1 MSEPVIQSIPLS
13 QLELSPANVRKTS
26 AGKTAFA
33 ELKASIAAHGLL
45 ENLVARAI
53 EPGPGGDVRYAVIAG
68 GRRLTALIDLAREG
82 MLSTDYPVP
91 CRLVDDSAPESELS
105 LTENVVR
112 AAMHPAD
119 QVEAFA
125 GLAGGGATVADIAVR
140 FGVTERLVEQ
150 RLRLGNAAPVL
161 LDAYREGGID
171 LEVLTAFAVTADRD
185 RQTAVWEQVKEQGYR
200 PGAWQIKRMLTEDR
214 VAARTAIARFV
225 GIEPY
230 EAAGGAVTRDLFAD
244 DDDNGVWIDDPA
256 LLDKLA
262 TAKLEA
268 AANDLRPEWKWA
280 EARLDMDW
288 NAIARFGRIVSTPAT
303 PTEEERAELER
314 LEVREDELTNLDD
327 EEWTEALVEE
337 ADAIETRND
346 ELKASLE
353 ARAEFLDADR
363 AISGCIATIRE
374 DGELRLIKGLVRPED
389 MPQRNAGDA
398 NGAEADDGEAEYG
411 TLEAPGISGPA
422 ASPVDPRAE
431 ARKEAGVGIGLA
443 DDLRA
448 IRTTLVKAH
457 LVQDFEA
464 AFDLLLFQ
472 MGRAVFS
479 GGYQADALDI
489 ATRETPDRPPLRMND
504 DTFAQLSPGESLLA
518 DRSGLAFDWLESGD
532 DEDAFTAVRA
542 LPEAD
547 KQALFAACVARTL
560 KGQLAFEHGA
570 RPEFEATVA
579 RLGIVFA
586 VKVRPTAELFWSR
599 ITKGRMLGV
608 ARATLGEAWAQA
620 RAKLKK
626 TELATVM
633 EEAFAGG
640 DAAAAGVPAE
650 AREPARFW
658 VMPGFQAYDNRGLDY
673 GDNDGDK
680 ESGVAS
686 DGGPDGDTEDAAP
699 AAEAAPDGGIDED
712 DDNRVDVQPGTGDA
726 NLPTDVADGAGTA
739 GAVPDTG
746 DDTDP
751 QTPPVSVVESIDSP
765 AVAERLA
772 ASRADALDA
781 LNAVPTAD
789 GGPRVIVNTSGF
801 GDDASVDDGSGDAT
815 PSAGTAS
822 GEPAG
827 GNGHDSGDASAGLLE
842 IPAFLRRS

>member
-1 MSEPVIQSIPLS
+1 MTEPVIQTIPLS

-45 ENLVARAI
+45 ENLIVRAI
-53 EPGPGGDVRYAVIAG
+53 DCSDRYAVIAG

-91 CRLVDDSAPESELS
+91 CRLVDDTAPESELS
-105 LTENVVR
+105 LAENVVR

-125 GLAGGGATVADIAVR
+125 GLADGGATVADIAAR
-140 FGVTERLVEQ
+140 FGVAERLVEQ

-161 LDAYREGGID
+161 LEAYREGDID
-171 LEVLTAFAVTADRD
+171 LEVLTAFAVTADRM
-185 RQTAVWEQVKEQGYR
+185 RQIAVWEQVKEQGYR

-225 GIEPY
+225 GVEAY
-230 EAAGGAVTRDLFAD
+230 EAAGGATTRDLFAD
-244 DDDNGVWIDDPA
+244 EDDNGVWLDDPE
-256 LLDKLA
+256 LLNKLA

-314 LEVREDELTNLDD
+314 LETREDEMTNLDD
-327 EEWTEALVEE
+327 EEWTKALVEE
-337 ADAIETRND
+337 ADAIEARND

-353 ARAEFLDADR
+353 ARTEFLDADR
-363 AISGCIATIRE
+363 AISGCIATIRD

-389 MPQRNAGDA
+389 MPQRK
-398 NGAEADDGEAEYG
+398 GAADGIEADDGEGEYG
-411 TLEAPGISGPA
+411 GLDMPGISGPA
-422 ASPVDPRAE
+422 ASKADPRAE

-457 LVQDFEA
+457 LARDFEA

-472 MGRAVFS
+472 MGRAVFT

-489 ATRETPDRPPLRMND
+489 AIRETPDRPALRMND
-504 DTFAQLSPGESLLA
+504 DSFAQHSPGESLLA
-518 DRSGLAFDWLESGD
+518 DRSGLAFDWMEKQD
-532 DEDAFTAVRA
+532 DEDAFTALRA

-586 VKVRPTAELFWSR
+586 TQVRPTAELFWSR

-626 TELATVM
+626 TELSTVM
-633 EEAFAGG
+633 EEAFAGE

-658 VMPGFQAYDNRGLDY
+658 VMPGFQAYDNRGLDD

-680 ESGVAS
+680 EGGVA
-686 DGGPDGDTEDAAP
+686 GGADEGTAEDVP
-699 AAEAAPDGGIDED
+699 AAETAPDGGIDED
-712 DDNRVDVQPGTGDA
+712 DDSRVDGRPGAGDTI
-726 NLPTDVADGAGTA
+726 LSADTADDAGTA
-739 GAVPDTG
+739 GVVPDTG
-746 DDTDP
+746 GDADP
-751 QTPPVSVVESIDSP
+751 ETPPVSVVESLDSP
-765 AVAERLA
+765 AVAERLD
-772 ASRADALDA
+772 ASRAAALGA
-781 LNAVPTAD
+781 LNAVPTTD
-789 GGPRVIVNTSGF
+789 GGPRVIVNTPGL
-801 GDDASVDDGSGDAT
+801 GGDASVDDGSGDPKPEDA
-815 PSAGTAS
+815 P
-822 GEPAG
+822 PAPPVR
-827 GNGHDSGDASAGLLE
+827 GNGHDSAAANLLE

>member
-53 EPGPGGDVRYAVIAG
+53 EPGPGGNIRYAVIAG

-91 CRLVDDSAPESELS
+91 CRMVDDTAPESELS
-105 LTENVVR
+105 LAENVVR

-125 GLAGGGATVADIAVR
+125 GLADGGATVADIATR
-140 FGVTERLVEQ
+140 FGVAERLVEQ

-171 LEVLTAFAVTADRD
+171 LEVLTAFAVTADRE
-185 RQTAVWEQVKEQGYR
+185 RQIAVWEQVKEQGYR

-225 GIEPY
+225 GIEAY
-230 EAAGGAVTRDLFAD
+230 EAADGAVTRDLFAD
-244 DDDNGVWIDDPA
+244 EDDNGVWLDDPE
-256 LLDKLA
+256 LLNKLA
-262 TAKLEA
+262 TAKLES

-280 EARLDMDW
+280 EARIEMDW
-288 NAIARFGRIVSTPAT
+288 NNIARFGRIVSTPAT
-303 PTEEERAELER
+303 PKEEERAELER
-314 LEVREDELTNLDD
+314 LETREDELTNLDD

-389 MPQRNAGDA
+389 MPQRK
-398 NGAEADDGEAEYG
+398 GAADGTEADDGDDGYG
-411 TLEAPGISGPA
+411 TLAAPGISGPA
-422 ASPVDPRAE
+422 ASPVDSRAE

-457 LVQDFEA
+457 LARDFEA

-472 MGRAVFS
+472 MGRAVFT

-489 ATRETPDRPPLRMND
+489 AIWETPNRPPLRMND
-504 DTFAQLSPGESLLA
+504 DTFAQQSPGESLLA
-518 DRSGLAFDWLESGD
+518 DRSSLPFDWMERQD
-532 DEDAFTAVRA
+532 DEDAFTALRA

-547 KQALFAACVARTL
+547 KRALFAACVARTL

-586 VKVRPTAELFWSR
+586 IKVRPTAELFWSR
-599 ITKGRMLGV
+599 ITKARMLGV

-650 AREPARFW
+650 ARESARFW
-658 VMPGFQAYDNRGLDY
+658 VMPGFQAYDNRGLD
-673 GDNDGDK
+673 DNDADGD
-680 ESGVAS
+680 GDCDVAD
-686 DGGPDGDTEDAAP
+686 DGKADGDTV
-699 AAEAAPDGGIDED
+699 EAAPKTEPASNVVGDNEPDAPDETEPP
-712 DDNRVDVQPGTGDA
+712 VDPVDSREA
-726 NLPTDVADGAGTA
+726 AKCSGA
-739 GAVPDTG
+739 
-746 DDTDP
+746 TDP
-751 QTPPVSVVESIDSP
+751 ETPPRTMNACVHAIVESIDSP
-765 AVAERLA
+765 AVAEHLA
-772 ASRADALDA
+772 ASRADALGA

-801 GDDASVDDGSGDAT
+801 VDDASVDDGSGDPT
-815 PSAGTAS
+815 PEDTPPS
-822 GEPAG
+822 PPVR
-827 GNGHDSGDASAGLLE
+827 GNGQDGAAANLLE

>member
-1 MSEPVIQSIPLS
+1 MPEPVIQSIPLN

-45 ENLVARAI
+45 ENLIARTI
-53 EPGPGGDVRYAVIAG
+53 EPGPRGNVRYAVIAG

-82 MLSTDYPVP
+82 MLAIDYPVP
-91 CRLVDDSAPESELS
+91 CRVVGDDAPESELS

-125 GLAGGGATVADIAVR
+125 GLAGGGATVADIAAR

-150 RLRLGNAAPVL
+150 RLRLGNAAQVL
-161 LDAYREGGID
+161 LDAYRAEDID
-171 LEVLTAFAVTADRD
+171 LEVLTAFAVTADRE
-185 RQTAVWEQVKEQGYR
+185 RQIAVWEQVKVQGYR

-225 GIEPY
+225 GIEAY

-244 DDDNGVWIDDPA
+244 EDDNGVWLDEPA

-262 TAKLEA
+262 TTELEA
-268 AANDLRPEWKWA
+268 AANDLRPDWKWA
-280 EARLDMDW
+280 EVRLDMDW

-303 PTEEERAELER
+303 PTDEERAELER
-314 LEVREDELTNLDD
+314 LEAREDELTNLDD
-327 EEWTEALVEE
+327 DEWTEALVEE

-346 ELKASLE
+346 EIKVSLE
-353 ARAEFLDADR
+353 ARAEFLEADR

-389 MPQRNAGDA
+389 MPQRKGTADGTEPDSGD
-398 NGAEADDGEAEYG
+398 GDRECG
-411 TLEAPGISGPA
+411 TLQAPGISGPA

-457 LVQDFEA
+457 LAQDFEA

-472 MGRAVFS
+472 MGRAVFT

-489 ATRETPDRPPLRMND
+489 AIRETPDRPPLRMND
-504 DTFAQLSPGESLLA
+504 DAFAQQNPGESMLA
-518 DRSGLAFDWLESGD
+518 DRSGLVFDWLEQED
-532 DEDAFTAVRA
+532 DEDAFTALRA

-579 RLGIVFA
+579 RLGIIFA

-626 TELATVM
+626 TELAEVM

-640 DAAAAGVPAE
+640 DAAAAGVSAE

-658 VMPGFQAYDNRGLDY
+658 VMPGFQAYDNRGL
-673 GDNDGDK
+673 GDGDGGK
-680 ESGVAS
+680 EGDVA
-686 DGGPDGDTEDAAP
+686 GDAGADEGTVEDVP
-699 AAEAAPDGGIDED
+699 AAETVPDGGIDED
-712 DDNRVDVQPGTGDA
+712 DDNRMDVQPRTRDTI
-726 NLPTDVADGAGTA
+726 LPAEAADDAGTA
-739 GAVPDTG
+739 GTVPDTG
-746 DDTDP
+746 NDTDP

-765 AVAERLA
+765 AVADRLA

-781 LNAVPTAD
+781 LNAVPTED
-789 GGPRVIVNTSGF
+789 GGPRVIIQTTGF
-801 GDDASVDDGSGDAT
+801 GDDASRNDGSGGAT

>member
-1 MSEPVIQSIPLS
+1 M
-13 QLELSPANVRKTS
+13 
-26 AGKTAFA
+26 
-33 ELKASIAAHGLL
+33 
-45 ENLVARAI
+45 
-53 EPGPGGDVRYAVIAG
+53 
-68 GRRLTALIDLAREG
+68 
-82 MLSTDYPVP
+82 
-91 CRLVDDSAPESELS
+91 
-105 LTENVVR
+105 
-112 AAMHPAD
+112 
-119 QVEAFA
+119 
-125 GLAGGGATVADIAVR
+125 
-140 FGVTERLVEQ
+140 
-150 RLRLGNAAPVL
+150 
-161 LDAYREGGID
+161 
-171 LEVLTAFAVTADRD
+171 
-185 RQTAVWEQVKEQGYR
+185 KEQGYR
-200 PGAWQIKRMLTEDR
+200 PGAWQIKRMLTEER

-225 GIEPY
+225 GVEAY
-230 EAAGGAVTRDLFAD
+230 EAADGAVTRDLFAD
-244 DDDNGVWIDDPA
+244 EDDNGVWLDDPE
-256 LLDKLA
+256 LLNKLA
-262 TAKLEA
+262 TAKLES

-327 EEWTEALVEE
+327 EEWTEALAEE

-353 ARAEFLDADR
+353 SRAEFLEADR

-389 MPQRNAGDA
+389 MPQRKEAVEGT
-398 NGAEADDGEAEYG
+398 EADDGEGEYG

-422 ASPVDPRAE
+422 ASPADPRAE

-457 LVQDFEA
+457 LARDFEA

-472 MGRAVFS
+472 MGRAVFT

-489 ATRETPDRPPLRMND
+489 AIRETPDRPPLRMND
-504 DTFAQLSPGESLLA
+504 DTFAQHSPGESLLA
-518 DRSGLAFDWLESGD
+518 DRSGLAFDWMEQEN
-532 DEDAFTAVRA
+532 DEDAFTALKA
-542 LPEAD
+542 LPEAE

-586 VKVRPTAELFWSR
+586 PQVRPTAELFWSR

-626 TELATVM
+626 TELAEVM

-640 DAAAAGVPAE
+640 DAAAAGIPAE

-658 VMPGFQAYDNRGLDY
+658 VMPGFQAYDNRGLDDD
-673 GDNDGDK
+673 GGDK
-680 ESGVAS
+680 EGEVTG
-686 DGGPDGDTEDAAP
+686 DGGADGSASATEAP
-699 AAEAAPDGGIDED
+699 PDGGIDED
-712 DDNRVDVQPGTGDA
+712 DDNRVDVQPGTGDT
-726 NLPTDVADGAGTA
+726 NLPADAADDTGTA

-746 DDTDP
+746 GDTDP
-751 QTPPVSVVESIDSP
+751 ETPPVSIVESIDSP

-772 ASRADALDA
+772 ASRAAALNA

-789 GGPRVIVNTSGF
+789 GGPRVIVNTPGF
-801 GDDASVDDGSGDAT
+801 GDDASVDDGSGGAT

-827 GNGHDSGDASAGLLE
+827 GNGHDSGANLLE

>member
-26 AGKTAFA
+26 AGTTAFA

-45 ENLVARAI
+45 ENLIVRAI
-53 EPGPGGDVRYAVIAG
+53 DGSDRYAVIAG
-68 GRRLTALIDLAREG
+68 GRRLTALIDLARKG

-91 CRLVDDSAPESELS
+91 CRVVDDNAPESELS

-125 GLAGGGATVADIAVR
+125 GLAGGGATVADIAAR
-140 FGVTERLVEQ
+140 FGVAERLVEQ

-161 LDAYREGGID
+161 LEAYREGGID

-185 RQTAVWEQVKEQGYR
+185 RQIAVWEQVKEQGYR

-225 GIEPY
+225 GVEAY
-230 EAAGGAVTRDLFAD
+230 EAAGGATTRDLFAD
-244 DDDNGVWIDDPA
+244 EEDNGVWLDDPE
-256 LLDKLA
+256 LLNKLA
-262 TAKLEA
+262 TAKLES

-280 EARLDMDW
+280 EARIEMDW

-314 LEVREDELTNLDD
+314 LEIREDELTNLDD

-337 ADAIETRND
+337 ADAIEARND

-389 MPQRNAGDA
+389 MPRRKSAVDGT
-398 NGAEADDGEAEYG
+398 EADGGEGEYG

-457 LVQDFEA
+457 LARDFEA

-472 MGRAVFS
+472 MGRAVFT

-489 ATRETPDRPPLRMND
+489 AIRETPDRPALRMND
-504 DTFAQLSPGESLLA
+504 DTFAQLSPGEALLA
-518 DRSGLAFDWLESGD
+518 DRSGLAFDWMEKQD
-532 DEDAFTAVRA
+532 DEDAFTALRA
-542 LPEAD
+542 LPEED
-547 KQALFAACVARTL
+547 KRALFAACVARTL

-608 ARATLGEAWAQA
+608 ARANLGEAWAQA

-658 VMPGFQAYDNRGLDY
+658 VMPGFQAYDNRGLDDDD
-673 GDNDGDK
+673 GDAGKESDVAGNDG
-680 ESGVAS
+680 A
-686 DGGPDGDTEDAAP
+686 DGGDQ
-699 AAEAAPDGGIDED
+699 EAAPEAEPASDVGG
-712 DDNRVDVQPGTGDA
+712 DNEPD
-726 NLPTDVADGAGTA
+726 
-739 GAVPDTG
+739 VPDETEPPVEPVVNPEAAEG
-746 DDTDP
+746 SGATDP
-751 QTPPVSVVESIDSP
+751 ETPPRTPSVVESIDSP
-765 AVAERLA
+765 AVAEQRA
-772 ASRADALDA
+772 AALGG

-789 GGPRVIVNTSGF
+789 GGPRVIVNTVGF
-801 GDDASVDDGSGDAT
+801 GDDASADDGSGDAT
-815 PSAGTAS
+815 PEGTP
-822 GEPAG
+822 PAPPVR
-827 GNGHDSGDASAGLLE
+827 GNGHDSAAANLLE

>member
-1 MSEPVIQSIPLS
+1 MPEPIIQSIPLN
-13 QLELSPANVRKTS
+13 QLELSPANVRKTP

-45 ENLVARAI
+45 ENLVTRAI
-53 EPGPGGDVRYAVIAG
+53 EPGPGGNVRYAVIAG

-91 CRLVDDSAPESELS
+91 CRVVGDDAPESELS

-125 GLAGGGATVADIAVR
+125 GLAGAGATVADIAVR
-140 FGVTERLVEQ
+140 FGVTEKLVEQ

-161 LDAYREGGID
+161 LDAYREGDID
-171 LEVLTAFAVTADRD
+171 LEVLTAFAVTADRE
-185 RQTAVWEQVKEQGYR
+185 RQIAVWEQVKEQGYR

-214 VAARTAIARFV
+214 VAARTAVARFV
-225 GIEPY
+225 GIEAY
-230 EAAGGAVTRDLFAD
+230 EAADGATTRDLFAD
-244 DDDNGVWIDDPA
+244 EDDNGVWLDDPA

-262 TAKLEA
+262 TARLEA

-303 PTEEERAELER
+303 PTEEERVELER
-314 LEVREDELTNLDD
+314 LEVREDEMTNLDD
-327 EEWTEALVEE
+327 GEWTEELVEA
-337 ADAIETRND
+337 ADAIEARND
-346 ELKASLE
+346 EIKASLE
-353 ARAEFLDADR
+353 ARAEFLEADR

-389 MPQRNAGDA
+389 MPQHK
-398 NGAEADDGEAEYG
+398 GATDGTEADSADGEADYG
-411 TLEAPGISGPA
+411 PLEATGISGPA

-431 ARKEAGVGIGLA
+431 ARKEAGIGIGLA

-457 LVQDFEA
+457 LARDFEA

-472 MGRAVFS
+472 MGRAVFT

-489 ATRETPDRPPLRMND
+489 AIRETPDRPPLRMND
-504 DTFAQLSPGESLLA
+504 DTFAQLSPGEGLLA
-518 DRSGLAFDWLESGD
+518 DRSGLSFDWLERQD
-532 DEDAFTAVRA
+532 DEDAFTALRA

-547 KQALFAACVARTL
+547 KQMLFAACVARTL

-579 RLGIVFA
+579 RLGIIFA
-586 VKVRPTAELFWSR
+586 TQVRPTAELFWSR
-599 ITKGRMLGV
+599 ITKARILGV

-626 TELATVM
+626 TELAKVM
-633 EEAFAGG
+633 EEAFTGG
-640 DAAAAGVPAE
+640 DAAPAGVPAE

-658 VMPGFQAYDNRGLDY
+658 LMPGFQAYDDRGLDY
-673 GDNDGDK
+673 ADADK
-680 ESGVAS
+680 ESGIAVNGGAEGDDQDAAPKAEPAS
-686 DGGPDGDTEDAAP
+686 DGGGDIEPDTPDEMEPPVDPVDSPQP
-699 AAEAAPDGGIDED
+699 AEGSG
-712 DDNRVDVQPGTGDA
+712 
-726 NLPTDVADGAGTA
+726 VAD
-739 GAVPDTG
+739 PE
-746 DDTDP
+746 
-751 QTPPVSVVESIDSP
+751 TPPRSVSVVESIDSP
-765 AVAERLA
+765 AVAEQRTA
-772 ASRADALDA
+772 ALGA
-781 LNAVPTAD
+781 LNAVLTAD
-789 GGPRVIVNTSGF
+789 GRPRVIVNTVGLD
-801 GDDASVDDGSGDAT
+801 DDASADGGSGDAT
-815 PSAGTAS
+815 MEDTP
-822 GEPAG
+822 PAPPVR
-827 GNGHDSGDASAGLLE
+827 GNGHDSAAANLLE

>member
-1 MSEPVIQSIPLS
+1 MS
-13 QLELSPANVRKTS
+13 
-26 AGKTAFA
+26 
-33 ELKASIAAHGLL
+33 
-45 ENLVARAI
+45 LV
-53 EPGPGGDVRYAVIAG
+53 
-68 GRRLTALIDLAREG
+68 
-82 MLSTDYPVP
+82 
-91 CRLVDDSAPESELS
+91 
-105 LTENVVR
+105 ENVVR

-125 GLAGGGATVADIAVR
+125 GLADGGATVADIAAR
-140 FGVTERLVEQ
+140 FGVAERLVEQ

-161 LDAYREGGID
+161 LDAYREGDID
-171 LEVLTAFAVTADRD
+171 LEVLTAFAVTADLE
-185 RQTAVWEQVKEQGYR
+185 RQIAVWEQVKEQGYR

-225 GIEPY
+225 GVEAY
-230 EAAGGAVTRDLFAD
+230 ETAGGATTRDLFAD
-244 DDDNGVWIDDPA
+244 EDDNGVWLDDPE
-256 LLDKLA
+256 LLNKLA
-262 TAKLEA
+262 TAKLES

-280 EARLDMDW
+280 EARIEMDW

-314 LEVREDELTNLDD
+314 LKVREDEMTNLDD

-337 ADAIETRND
+337 ADAIEARND

-389 MPQRNAGDA
+389 MPRRKSAVDGT
-398 NGAEADDGEAEYG
+398 EADDGEGEYG

-422 ASPVDPRAE
+422 ASPADPRAE

-457 LVQDFEA
+457 LARDFEA

-472 MGRAVFS
+472 MGRAVFT
-479 GGYQADALDI
+479 GGYQAGALDI
-489 ATRETPDRPPLRMND
+489 TIRETPDRPALRMND
-504 DTFAQLSPGESLLA
+504 DAFQQLSPGEALLA
-518 DRSGLAFDWLESGD
+518 DRSGLAFDWMEKQD
-532 DEDAFTAVRA
+532 DEDAFTAFRA

-586 VKVRPTAELFWSR
+586 TQVRPTAELFWSR

-626 TELATVM
+626 TELAEVM
-633 EEAFAGG
+633 EEAFAGE

-658 VMPGFQAYDNRGLDY
+658 VMPGFQAYDNRGLD
-673 GDNDGDK
+673 DDDGDK
-680 ESGVAS
+680 EGGVAGN
-686 DGGPDGDTEDAAP
+686 GGADEGTVEDVP
-699 AAEAAPDGGIDED
+699 AAETAPDGGIDED
-712 DDNRVDVQPGTGDA
+712 DDNRVDGQPGAGDTI
-726 NLPTDVADGAGTA
+726 LPADTADDAGTA

-746 DDTDP
+746 GDADP
-751 QTPPVSVVESIDSP
+751 ETPTRPMNACVHAIVESLDSP
-765 AVAERLA
+765 AVAERLD
-772 ASRADALDA
+772 ASRAAALGA

-789 GGPRVIVNTSGF
+789 GGPRVIVNTSGL
-801 GDDASVDDGSGDAT
+801 GGDASVDDGSGDPT
-815 PSAGTAS
+815 PENTSPT
-822 GEPAG
+822 PPVR
-827 GNGHDSGDASAGLLE
+827 GNGHDSAAANLLE

>member
-13 QLELSPANVRKTS
+13 KLELSPANVRKTS

-53 EPGPGGDVRYAVIAG
+53 EPDGADRYAVIAG

-82 MLSTDYPVP
+82 MLATDYPVP
-91 CRLVDDSAPESELS
+91 CRLVDDDAPESELS

-125 GLAGGGATVADIAVR
+125 GLAGGGATVADIAAR
-140 FGVTERLVEQ
+140 FGVTEKLVEQ

-161 LDAYREGGID
+161 LEAYREGGID
-171 LEVLTAFAVTADRD
+171 LEVLTAFAVTTDRD
-185 RQTAVWEQVKEQGYR
+185 RQIAVWEQVKEQGYR

-225 GIEPY
+225 GVETY
-230 EAAGGAVTRDLFAD
+230 EAAGGATTRDLFAD
-244 DDDNGVWIDDPA
+244 EDDNGVWLDDPA

-262 TAKLEA
+262 TTKLEA
-268 AANDLRPEWKWA
+268 TANDLRPDWKWA

-288 NAIARFGRIVSTPAT
+288 SAIARFGRIVSTLAT
-303 PTEEERAELER
+303 PTDEERAELER
-314 LEVREDELTNLDD
+314 LEAREDELTNLDD

-337 ADAIETRND
+337 ADAIEARND
-346 ELKASLE
+346 EIKAALE
-353 ARAEFLDADR
+353 ARAEFLEADR
-363 AISGCIATIRE
+363 SISGCIATIRE

-389 MPQRNAGDA
+389 MPQRKGAA
-398 NGAEADDGEAEYG
+398 NGAEADDGEGEYG
-411 TLEAPGISGPA
+411 TLQAPGLSGPA

-457 LVQDFEA
+457 LARDFEA

-472 MGRAVFS
+472 MGRAVFT

-489 ATRETPDRPPLRMND
+489 AIRETPDRPPLRMND
-504 DTFAQLSPGESLLA
+504 DTFAQHSPGEGLLA
-518 DRSGLAFDWLESGD
+518 DRSSLPFDWLERQD
-532 DEDAFTAVRA
+532 DEDAFTALRA
-542 LPEAD
+542 LPDAD
-547 KQALFAACVARTL
+547 KRALFAACVARTL

-586 VKVRPTAELFWSR
+586 VKVWPTAELFWSR

-658 VMPGFQAYDNRGLDY
+658 VMPGFQAYDNRGLD
-673 GDNDGDK
+673 DNDGDADK
-680 ESGVAS
+680 ESDVAG
-686 DGGPDGDTEDAAP
+686 DAVADGDTGDAAAEP
-699 AAEAAPDGGIDED
+699 APNDGGDSEPATPAETDPIADSPDSPEAAERSG
-712 DDNRVDVQPGTGDA
+712 NS
-726 NLPTDVADGAGTA
+726 
-739 GAVPDTG
+739 
-746 DDTDP
+746 DP
-751 QTPPVSVVESIDSP
+751 ETPARPVSVVESIDSP

-772 ASRADALDA
+772 ASRAAAIDT
-781 LNAVPTAD
+781 LNAVPMED
-789 GGPRVIVNTSGF
+789 GGPRVVVNTSGF
-801 GDDASVDDGSGDAT
+801 GDDASEDDGSGGAT

>member
-1 MSEPVIQSIPLS
+1 MTEPVIQSIPLS
-13 QLELSPANVRKTS
+13 QLELSPANVRRTS
-26 AGKTAFA
+26 ASKTAFA

-45 ENLVARAI
+45 ENLIVRAI
-53 EPGPGGDVRYAVIAG
+53 DGSDRYAVIAG

-91 CRLVDDSAPESELS
+91 CRVVDDTAPESELS
-105 LTENVVR
+105 LAENVVR

-125 GLAGGGATVADIAVR
+125 GLADGGATVADIAAR
-140 FGVTERLVEQ
+140 FGVAERLVEQ

-161 LDAYREGGID
+161 LDAYREGDID
-171 LEVLTAFAVTADRD
+171 LEVLTAFAVTADRE
-185 RQTAVWEQVKEQGYR
+185 RQIAVWEQVKEQGYR

-225 GIEPY
+225 GVESY
-230 EAAGGAVTRDLFAD
+230 EAAGGATTRDLFAD
-244 DDDNGVWIDDPA
+244 EEDNGVWLDDPE
-256 LLDKLA
+256 LLNKLA
-262 TAKLEA
+262 TSKLES
-268 AANDLRPEWKWA
+268 AANDLRSEWKWA

-314 LEVREDELTNLDD
+314 LKVREDEMTNLDD

-337 ADAIETRND
+337 ADAIEARND

-389 MPQRNAGDA
+389 MPQRKSAVDGT
-398 NGAEADDGEAEYG
+398 EADDGEGDYG
-411 TLEAPGISGPA
+411 ALEAPGISGPA

-457 LVQDFEA
+457 LARDFEA

-472 MGRAVFS
+472 MGRAVFT
-479 GGYQADALDI
+479 GGYQVDTLDI
-489 ATRETPDRPPLRMND
+489 AIRETPDRPALRMND
-504 DTFAQLSPGESLLA
+504 DAFQQLSPGEALLA
-518 DRSGLAFDWLESGD
+518 DRSGLAFDWMEKQD
-532 DEDAFTAVRA
+532 DEDAFTALRA

-586 VKVRPTAELFWSR
+586 TQVRPTVELFWSR

-608 ARATLGEAWAQA
+608 ARATWARLGRSPSQAQ
-620 RAKLKK
+620 
-626 TELATVM
+626 EDGIVYGN
-633 EEAFAGG
+633 GG
-640 DAAAAGVPAE
+640 SLRRRGCRGGRRPAE

-658 VMPGFQAYDNRGLDY
+658 VMPGFQAYDNRGLD
-673 GDNDGDK
+673 DGDK
-680 ESGVAS
+680 EGGVAGEA
-686 DGGPDGDTEDAAP
+686 DEGAVEDVP
-699 AAEAAPDGGIDED
+699 AAKTAPDGGIEED
-712 DDNRVDVQPGTGDA
+712 DDNRVDGRPGAGDTI
-726 NLPTDVADGAGTA
+726 LPADTADDAGTA
-739 GAVPDTG
+739 GSVPDTG
-746 DDTDP
+746 GDADP
-751 QTPPVSVVESIDSP
+751 ETSTRTMNACVHAIVESLDSP
-765 AVAERLA
+765 AVAERLD
-772 ASRADALDA
+772 ASRAAALGA
-781 LNAVPTAD
+781 LNAVPTSD
-789 GGPRVIVNTSGF
+789 GGPRVIVNTSGL
-801 GDDASVDDGSGDAT
+801 GGDASVDDGSGDPT
-815 PSAGTAS
+815 PEDTPPS
-822 GEPAG
+822 PPVR
-827 GNGHDSGDASAGLLE
+827 GNGQDGAAANLLE

>member
-1 MSEPVIQSIPLS
+1 M
-13 QLELSPANVRKTS
+13 
-26 AGKTAFA
+26 
-33 ELKASIAAHGLL
+33 LL
-45 ENLVARAI
+45 E
-53 EPGPGGDVRYAVIAG
+53 
-68 GRRLTALIDLAREG
+68 
-82 MLSTDYPVP
+82 
-91 CRLVDDSAPESELS
+91 
-105 LTENVVR
+105 
-112 AAMHPAD
+112 
-119 QVEAFA
+119 
-125 GLAGGGATVADIAVR
+125 
-140 FGVTERLVEQ
+140 
-150 RLRLGNAAPVL
+150 
-161 LDAYREGGID
+161 AYREGGID

-185 RQTAVWEQVKEQGYR
+185 RQITVWEQVKEQGYR

-225 GIEPY
+225 GIEAY

-244 DDDNGVWIDDPA
+244 EDDNGVWLDDPE
-256 LLDKLA
+256 LLNKLA

-268 AANDLRPEWKWA
+268 AAGEVRSEWKWA
-280 EARLDMDW
+280 EARIEVDW

-314 LEVREDELTNLDD
+314 LEAREDELTNLDE

-346 ELKASLE
+346 EIKAALE
-353 ARAEFLDADR
+353 ARAEFLEADR

-374 DGELRLIKGLVRPED
+374 DGELRLIKGLIRPED
-389 MPQRNAGDA
+389 MPQRKGAT
-398 NGAEADDGEAEYG
+398 NGTEADDGEGDYG

-457 LVQDFEA
+457 LARDFEA

-472 MGRAVFS
+472 MGRAVFT
-479 GGYQADALDI
+479 GGYQADTLDI
-489 ATRETPDRPPLRMND
+489 AIRETPDRPPLRMND
-504 DTFAQLSPGESLLA
+504 DTFAQHSPGESLLA
-518 DRSGLAFDWLESGD
+518 DRSGLAFDWMERQD
-532 DEDAFTAVRA
+532 DEDAFTVLRA
-542 LPEAD
+542 LPEAA
-547 KQALFAACVARTL
+547 KRALFAACVARTL

-599 ITKGRMLGV
+599 ITKARMLGV
-608 ARATLGEAWAQA
+608 ARTTLGEAWAQA

-658 VMPGFQAYDNRGLDY
+658 VMPGFQAYDNRGLDD
-673 GDNDGDK
+673 GDGDK
-680 ESGVAS
+680 EGGVAG
-686 DGGPDGDTEDAAP
+686 DGGADGDIGDATAEPAP
-699 AAEAAPDGGIDED
+699 NDGGDSEPATAAE
-712 DDNRVDVQPGTGDA
+712 
-726 NLPTDVADGAGTA
+726 
-739 GAVPDTG
+739 
-746 DDTDP
+746 TDP
-751 QTPPVSVVESIDSP
+751 ETPARPISVVESIDSP

-772 ASRADALDA
+772 ASRAAALDT

-789 GGPRVIVNTSGF
+789 GGPRVIVQTAGF
-801 GDDASVDDGSGDAT
+801 GDDASGNDGSGDAT
-815 PSAGTAS
+815 PSADTTS
-822 GEPAG
+822 GEPAV

>member
-1 MSEPVIQSIPLS
+1 MSEPVTQSIPLS
-13 QLELSPANVRKTS
+13 KLELSPTNVRKTS
-26 AGKTAFA
+26 AGNTAFA

-45 ENLVARAI
+45 ENLIARAI
-53 EPGPGGDVRYAVIAG
+53 EPGPEGNVRYAVIAG

-91 CRLVDDSAPESELS
+91 CRVVDDTAPESELS

-125 GLAGGGATVADIAVR
+125 GLAGGGATVADIAAR
-140 FGVTERLVEQ
+140 FGVAERLVEQ

-161 LDAYREGGID
+161 LEAYREGGID

-185 RQTAVWEQVKEQGYR
+185 RQIAVWKQVKEQGYR

-214 VAARTAIARFV
+214 VAANTAIARFV
-225 GIEPY
+225 GIEAY
-230 EAAGGAVTRDLFAD
+230 ETAGGAVTRDLFAD
-244 DDDNGVWIDDPA
+244 EDDNGVWLDDPA

-280 EARLDMDW
+280 EARLEVDW
-288 NAIARFGRIVSTPAT
+288 NSIARFGRIVSTPAT

-314 LEVREDELTNLDD
+314 LEVREDEMTNLDD
-327 EEWTEALVEE
+327 DEWTEALVEE
-337 ADAIETRND
+337 ADAIEARND
-346 ELKASLE
+346 EIKASLE
-353 ARAEFLDADR
+353 CRAEFLETDR

-389 MPQRNAGDA
+389 MPQRKDGATKGTDA
-398 NGAEADDGEAEYG
+398 DSGDGEADYG

-457 LVQDFEA
+457 LARDFEA

-472 MGRAVFS
+472 MGRAVFT

-489 ATRETPDRPPLRMND
+489 AIRETPDRPPLRMND
-504 DTFAQLSPGESLLA
+504 DTFAQQSPGESMLA
-518 DRSGLAFDWLESGD
+518 DRSSLPFDWLERQD
-532 DEDAFTAVRA
+532 DEDAFTALRA
-542 LPEAD
+542 LPDAD

-599 ITKGRMLGV
+599 ITKARMLGV

-658 VMPGFQAYDNRGLDY
+658 VMPGFQAYDNRGLDDD
-673 GDNDGDK
+673 GGDK
-680 ESGVAS
+680 EGEVTG
-686 DGGPDGDTEDAAP
+686 DGGADGSAS

-712 DDNRVDVQPGTGDA
+712 DDNRVDVQPGTGDT
-726 NLPTDVADGAGTA
+726 NLPANAADDAGTA

-746 DDTDP
+746 GDTDP
-751 QTPPVSVVESIDSP
+751 QTPPVSIVESIDSP
-765 AVAERLA
+765 AVPERLA
-772 ASRADALDA
+772 ASRAAALDA
-781 LNAVPTAD
+781 LNAVPTED
-789 GGPRVIVNTSGF
+789 GGPRVIVQTTGF
-801 GDDASVDDGSGDAT
+801 GDDASGNDGSGDAT

>member
-1 MSEPVIQSIPLS
+1 MSEPVIQSIPLN

-53 EPGPGGDVRYAVIAG
+53 EPGPDGAGRYAVIAG

-82 MLSTDYPVP
+82 MLSTDYHVP
-91 CRLVDDSAPESELS
+91 CRVVGDDAPESELS

-125 GLAGGGATVADIAVR
+125 GLATGGATVADIAAR
-140 FGVTERLVEQ
+140 FGVTEKLVEQ

-161 LDAYREGGID
+161 LEAYREGGID

-185 RQTAVWEQVKEQGYR
+185 RQIAVWEQVKEQGYR

-225 GIEPY
+225 GIEAY

-244 DDDNGVWIDDPA
+244 EDDNGVWLDDPA
-256 LLDKLA
+256 LLDRLA
-262 TAKLEA
+262 MAKLEA

-288 NAIARFGRIVSTPAT
+288 SAIARFGRIVSTPAT
-303 PTEEERAELER
+303 PTEEERAEIEWLD
-314 LEVREDELTNLDD
+314 VREDELTNLDD

-337 ADAIETRND
+337 ADAIEARND
-346 ELKASLE
+346 EIKASLE

-389 MPQRNAGDA
+389 MPQRK
-398 NGAEADDGEAEYG
+398 GATKGTEADDGEGEGDYG
-411 TLEAPGISGPA
+411 TLEAPGISGPTTG
-422 ASPVDPRAE
+422 PVDPRAE

-457 LVQDFEA
+457 LARDFEA

-472 MGRAVFS
+472 MGRAVFT

-489 ATRETPDRPPLRMND
+489 AIRETPDRPPLRMND
-504 DTFAQLSPGESLLA
+504 DTFAQHSPGECLLA
-518 DRSGLAFDWLESGD
+518 DRSSLPFDWMEQED
-532 DEDAFTAVRA
+532 DEDAFTALRA

-626 TELATVM
+626 TELAEVM
-633 EEAFAGG
+633 EDAFAGG

-658 VMPGFQAYDNRGLDY
+658 LMPGFQAYDNRGLD
-673 GDNDGDK
+673 DDDGDAGK
-680 ESGVAS
+680 ESDVAG
-686 DGGPDGDTEDAAP
+686 DGGPDGDTGDAAAEP
-699 AAEAAPDGGIDED
+699 APNDGGDSEPATAAE
-712 DDNRVDVQPGTGDA
+712 
-726 NLPTDVADGAGTA
+726 
-739 GAVPDTG
+739 
-746 DDTDP
+746 TDP
-751 QTPPVSVVESIDSP
+751 ETPARPISVVESIDSP

-772 ASRADALDA
+772 ASRAAALDT
-781 LNAVPTAD
+781 LNAVPTED
-789 GGPRVIVNTSGF
+789 GGPRVMIQTTGF
-801 GDDASVDDGSGDAT
+801 GDDASQDDGSGGAT
-815 PSAGTAS
+815 PSAGTTG

>member
-53 EPGPGGDVRYAVIAG
+53 EPGPEGNVRYAVIAG
-68 GRRLTALIDLAREG
+68 GRRLTALIDLARER

-91 CRLVDDSAPESELS
+91 CRVVDDTAPESELS

-125 GLAGGGATVADIAVR
+125 GLAGGGATVADIAAR
-140 FGVTERLVEQ
+140 FGVAERLVEQ

-161 LDAYREGGID
+161 LEAYREGGID

-185 RQTAVWEQVKEQGYR
+185 RQIAVWEQVKEQGYR

-214 VAARTAIARFV
+214 VAANTAIARFL
-225 GIEPY
+225 GIEAY
-230 EAAGGAVTRDLFAD
+230 ETAGGAVTRDLFAD
-244 DDDNGVWIDDPA
+244 EDDNGVWLDDPV

-262 TAKLEA
+262 TARLEA
-268 AANDLRPEWKWA
+268 AADQIRPEWKWA

-288 NAIARFGRIVSTPAT
+288 SAIARFGRIVSTPAT
-303 PTEEERAELER
+303 PTEEELAELER
-314 LEVREDELTNLDD
+314 LEVREDEMTNLDD
-327 EEWTEALVEE
+327 EEWTEELVEE

-389 MPQRNAGDA
+389 MPQRKAGSEDGTDA
-398 NGAEADDGEAEYG
+398 VSDNGEGDYG
-411 TLEAPGISGPA
+411 GLEAPGISGPA

-457 LVQDFEA
+457 LAQDFEA

-472 MGRAVFS
+472 MGRAVFT

-489 ATRETPDRPPLRMND
+489 AIRETPDRPPLRMND
-504 DTFAQLSPGESLLA
+504 DTFAQHSPGEGLLA
-518 DRSGLAFDWLESGD
+518 DRSGLAFDWLERQD
-532 DEDAFTAVRA
+532 DEDAFTALRA
-542 LPEAD
+542 LPEED
-547 KQALFAACVARTL
+547 KRALFAACVARTL

-586 VKVRPTAELFWSR
+586 IKVRPTAELFWSR

-658 VMPGFQAYDNRGLDY
+658 VMPGFQAYDHRGLD
-673 GDNDGDK
+673 DNDGDGDK
-680 ESGVAS
+680 ES
-686 DGGPDGDTEDAAP
+686 DGSGNDGPDEDIVVT
-699 AAEAAPDGGIDED
+699 APDGGTA
-712 DDNRVDVQPGTGDA
+712 PGASGDRE
-726 NLPTDVADGAGTA
+726 
-739 GAVPDTG
+739 PDTPDESVPPVEPADTSEG
-746 DDTDP
+746 AERSGDTDP
-751 QTPPVSVVESIDSP
+751 ETPARPKSVVESIDSP
-765 AVAERLA
+765 VVAETRA
-772 ASRADALDA
+772 ATLDA

-789 GGPRVIVNTSGF
+789 GGPKVIIQTTGF
-801 GDDASVDDGSGDAT
+801 GDDASQDDGSGGAT
-815 PSAGTAS
+815 PSAGIAS
-822 GEPAG
+822 SEPAS

>member
-1 MSEPVIQSIPLS
+1 MSEPVIQSIPLN

-53 EPGPGGDVRYAVIAG
+53 EPGTDGNVRYAVIAG

-91 CRLVDDSAPESELS
+91 CRVVGDDAPESELS

-125 GLAGGGATVADIAVR
+125 GLAGGGATVADIAAR
-140 FGVTERLVEQ
+140 FGVAERLVEQ

-161 LDAYREGGID
+161 LEAYREGGID

-185 RQTAVWEQVKEQGYR
+185 RQIAVWEQVKEQGYR

-225 GIEPY
+225 GIEAY

-244 DDDNGVWIDDPA
+244 EDDNGVWLDDPV

-262 TAKLEA
+262 TARLESA
-268 AANDLRPEWKWA
+268 ADQIRAAWKWA

-288 NAIARFGRIVSTPAT
+288 SAIARFGRIVSTPAT

-314 LEVREDELTNLDD
+314 LEVREDEMTNLDD
-327 EEWTEALVEE
+327 EEWTEELVEE
-337 ADAIETRND
+337 ADAIEARND
-346 ELKASLE
+346 EIKASLE
-353 ARAEFLDADR
+353 ARAEFLEADR

-374 DGELRLIKGLVRPED
+374 DAELRLIKGLVRPED
-389 MPQRNAGDA
+389 MPQRK
-398 NGAEADDGEAEYG
+398 GAADGTKSDDGEGEGDYG
-411 TLEAPGISGPA
+411 GLQAPGLSGPA

-457 LVQDFEA
+457 LAQDFEA

-472 MGRAVFS
+472 MGRAVFT

-489 ATRETPDRPPLRMND
+489 AIRETPDRPPLRMND
-504 DTFAQLSPGESLLA
+504 DAFQQHSPGENLLA
-518 DRSGLAFDWLESGD
+518 DRSAFAFDWLESGD
-532 DEDAFTAVRA
+532 DEHAFTTLRA
-542 LPEAD
+542 LPEED
-547 KQALFAACVARTL
+547 KRALFAACVARTL

-579 RLGIVFA
+579 RLGIIFA
-586 VKVRPTAELFWSR
+586 TQVRPTAELFWSR

-640 DAAAAGVPAE
+640 DAATAGVPAE
-650 AREPARFW
+650 AREPTRFW
-658 VMPGFQAYDNRGLDY
+658 VMPGFQAYDNRGLAD
-673 GDNDGDK
+673 DDGEK
-680 ESGVAS
+680 ESGDAG
-686 DGGPDGDTEDAAP
+686 DGGADGDGQDAIPKVESASCGSGENEPDTLETEPHVEPVDFP
-699 AAEAAPDGGIDED
+699 KDTERNGG
-712 DDNRVDVQPGTGDA
+712 TDA
-726 NLPTDVADGAGTA
+726 N
-739 GAVPDTG
+739 
-746 DDTDP
+746 
-751 QTPPVSVVESIDSP
+751 TPPQPKSIVESIDSP
-765 AVAERLA
+765 AVAETRA
-772 ASRADALDA
+772 AALGA

-789 GGPRVIVNTSGF
+789 GGPRVIVNSSGF
-801 GDDASVDDGSGDAT
+801 GDEASEDDGSGDAT
-815 PSAGTAS
+815 LSTGSAN

-827 GNGHDSGDASAGLLE
+827 GNGHDSGANLLE

>member
-1 MSEPVIQSIPLS
+1 MSEPVIQSIPLN

-45 ENLVARAI
+45 ENLIARAI
-53 EPGPGGDVRYAVIAG
+53 EPGPGCNVRFAVIAG

-91 CRLVDDSAPESELS
+91 CRVVGDDAPESELS

-125 GLAGGGATVADIAVR
+125 GLAGGGATVADIATR
-140 FGVTERLVEQ
+140 FGVSERLVEQ

-161 LDAYREGGID
+161 LEAYREGGID

-185 RQTAVWEQVKEQGYR
+185 RQIAAWEQVKEQGYR

-225 GIEPY
+225 GIEAY

-244 DDDNGVWIDDPA
+244 EHDNGVWLDDPV

-262 TAKLEA
+262 TARLEA
-268 AANDLRPEWKWA
+268 AADQIRADWKWA

-288 NAIARFGRIVSTPAT
+288 SAIARFGRIVSTPAT
-303 PTEEERAELER
+303 PSDEERAELER
-314 LEVREDELTNLDD
+314 LDAREDEMTNLDD

-346 ELKASLE
+346 EIKAARE
-353 ARAEFLDADR
+353 ARAEFLDKDR
-363 AISGCIATIRE
+363 AISGCVATIRE
-374 DGELRLIKGLVRPED
+374 DGELRHIKGLVRPED
-389 MPQRNAGDA
+389 MPQRK
-398 NGAEADDGEAEYG
+398 GAADGTESDDGEGDYG
-411 TLEAPGISGPA
+411 TFEAPGISGPA

-448 IRTTLVKAH
+448 IRTTLVKAR
-457 LVQDFEA
+457 LARDFEA

-472 MGRAVFS
+472 MGRAVFT
-479 GGYQADALDI
+479 GGYQADTLDI
-489 ATRETPDRPPLRMND
+489 AIRETPDRPPLRMND

-518 DRSGLAFDWLESGD
+518 DRSSLPFDWMEQEN
-532 DEDAFTAVRA
+532 DEDAFTALRA
-542 LPEAD
+542 LPEED
-547 KQALFAACVARTL
+547 KRALFAACVARTL

-570 RPEFEATVA
+570 RPEYEATVA

-586 VKVRPTAELFWSR
+586 TQVRPTAELFWSR

-658 VMPGFQAYDNRGLDY
+658 VMPGFQAYDRRGLD
-673 GDNDGDK
+673 DNDGDADK
-680 ESGVAS
+680 ES
-686 DGGPDGDTEDAAP
+686 DGSGNDGPDEDTVDT
-699 AAEAAPDGGIDED
+699 APDGGTA
-712 DDNRVDVQPGTGDA
+712 P
-726 NLPTDVADGAGTA
+726 VASGYSE
-739 GAVPDTG
+739 PDTP
-746 DDTDP
+746 DKSV
-751 QTPPVSVVESIDSP
+751 PPVELADTSEGAERSGDSDPETPARPMNACVHAIVESIDSP
-765 AVAERLA
+765 AVAETRA
-772 ASRADALDA
+772 AALDA

-789 GGPRVIVNTSGF
+789 GGPRVIINTVGFEGNGSADAAGENRAVN
-801 GDDASVDDGSGDAT
+801 
-815 PSAGTAS
+815 
-822 GEPAG
+822 PAPEAVPAMPPVRD
-827 GNGHDSGDASAGLLE
+827 NGHDSNGSSDLLE

>member
-53 EPGPGGDVRYAVIAG
+53 EPGPGGSDRYAVIAG

-91 CRLVDDSAPESELS
+91 CRMVDDSAPESELS

-125 GLAGGGATVADIAVR
+125 GLADGGATVADIAAR
-140 FGVTERLVEQ
+140 FGVAERLVEQ

-161 LDAYREGGID
+161 LDAYREGDID
-171 LEVLTAFAVTADRD
+171 LEVLTAFAVTADRE
-185 RQTAVWEQVKEQGYR
+185 RQIAVWEQVKEQGYR

-225 GIEPY
+225 GVEAY
-230 EAAGGAVTRDLFAD
+230 EAADGAVTRDLFAD
-244 DDDNGVWIDDPA
+244 EDDNGVWLDDPE
-256 LLDKLA
+256 LLNKLA
-262 TAKLEA
+262 TAKLES

-288 NAIARFGRIVSTPAT
+288 SAIARFGSIVSTPAT

-337 ADAIETRND
+337 ADAIEARND
-346 ELKASLE
+346 EIKASLE
-353 ARAEFLDADR
+353 ARAEFLETDR

-374 DGELRLIKGLVRPED
+374 DGELRLIKGLIRPED
-389 MPQRNAGDA
+389 MPQRK
-398 NGAEADDGEAEYG
+398 GAADGTEADNGEGEYG
-411 TLEAPGISGPA
+411 TFEAPGISGPA

-457 LVQDFEA
+457 LARDFEA

-472 MGRAVFS
+472 MGRAVFT

-489 ATRETPDRPPLRMND
+489 AIRETPDRPPLRMND
-504 DTFAQLSPGESLLA
+504 DTFAQHSPGEGLLA
-518 DRSGLAFDWLESGD
+518 DRSGLAFDWMEQED
-532 DEDAFTAVRA
+532 DEDAFTALRA

-547 KQALFAACVARTL
+547 KRALFAACAARTL

-586 VKVRPTAELFWSR
+586 IKLRPTAELFWSR

-620 RAKLKK
+620 RGKMKK

-658 VMPGFQAYDNRGLDY
+658 VMPGFQAYDNRGLD
-673 GDNDGDK
+673 DNDDEGDK
-680 ESGVAS
+680 EGDVAR
-686 DGGPDGDTEDAAP
+686 DGGADGDTGDTAP
-699 AAEAAPDGGIDED
+699 STEPAPDGG
-712 DDNRVDVQPGTGDA
+712 GDGEPA
-726 NLPTDVADGAGTA
+726 TA
-739 GAVPDTG
+739 AE
-746 DDTDP
+746 TDP
-751 QTPPVSVVESIDSP
+751 ETPARPVSIVESIDSP

-772 ASRADALDA
+772 ASRAAALGT

-801 GDDASVDDGSGDAT
+801 GDDASVDDGSGGAM

>member
-1 MSEPVIQSIPLS
+1 MSEPIIQSIPLN

-45 ENLVARAI
+45 ENLIARAI
-53 EPGPGGDVRYAVIAG
+53 EPGPGGNDRYAVIAG

-91 CRLVDDSAPESELS
+91 CRVVDEDAHASELS

-125 GLAGGGATVADIAVR
+125 GLAGGGATVADIAMR
-140 FGVTERLVEQ
+140 FGVTEKLVEQ

-161 LDAYREGGID
+161 LDAYREGDID
-171 LEVLTAFAVTADRD
+171 LEVLTAFAVTADRE

-225 GIEPY
+225 GVEAY
-230 EAAGGAVTRDLFAD
+230 EAAGGATTRDLFAD
-244 DDDNGVWIDDPA
+244 EDDNGVWLDDPE
-256 LLDKLA
+256 LLNKLA
-262 TAKLEA
+262 TAKLES

-280 EARLDMDW
+280 EARIEMDW

-314 LEVREDELTNLDD
+314 LETREDEMTNLDD

-337 ADAIETRND
+337 ADAIEARNH
-346 ELKASLE
+346 ELKASLD

-389 MPQRNAGDA
+389 MPQRKSAVEGT
-398 NGAEADDGEAEYG
+398 EADDGEGEYG

-422 ASPVDPRAE
+422 ASPADPRAE

-457 LVQDFEA
+457 LARDFEA

-472 MGRAVFS
+472 MGRAVFT

-489 ATRETPDRPPLRMND
+489 AIRETPDRPALRMND
-504 DTFAQLSPGESLLA
+504 DTFQQLSPGEGLLA
-518 DRSGLAFDWLESGD
+518 DWSGLAFDWLEQED
-532 DEDAFTAVRA
+532 AEDAFTALRA
-542 LPEAD
+542 LPEAE

-579 RLGIVFA
+579 RLGVVFA
-586 VKVRPTAELFWSR
+586 THVRPTAELFWSR
-599 ITKGRMLGV
+599 ITKARMLGV

-626 TELATVM
+626 TELAEVM
-633 EEAFAGG
+633 EEAFAG

-658 VMPGFQAYDNRGLDY
+658 VMPGFQAYDNRGLD
-673 GDNDGDK
+673 DNDGDADK
-680 ESGVAS
+680 ESDVAG
-686 DGGPDGDTEDAAP
+686 DAVADGDTGDAAAEP
-699 AAEAAPDGGIDED
+699 APDSGGDSEPATPAETDPIAESPDSPEAAERSG
-712 DDNRVDVQPGTGDA
+712 NS
-726 NLPTDVADGAGTA
+726 
-739 GAVPDTG
+739 
-746 DDTDP
+746 DP
-751 QTPPVSVVESIDSP
+751 ETRPVSVVESIDSP
-765 AVAERLA
+765 AVAERLS
-772 ASRADALDA
+772 ASRADALGA

-815 PSAGTAS
+815 PSASTAN

-827 GNGHDSGDASAGLLE
+827 GNGHDSGANLLE
-842 IPAFLRRS
+842 ISAFLRRS

>member
-1 MSEPVIQSIPLS
+1 MSEPVIQSIPLN

-45 ENLVARAI
+45 ENLIARAI
-53 EPGPGGDVRYAVIAG
+53 EPGPGGNVRYAVIAG

-82 MLSTDYPVP
+82 MLATDYPVP
-91 CRLVDDSAPESELS
+91 CRVVDADAPESELS

-125 GLAGGGATVADIAVR
+125 GLAGGGATVADIAMR
-140 FGVTERLVEQ
+140 FGVTEKLVEQ

-161 LDAYREGGID
+161 LEAYREGGID
-171 LEVLTAFAVTADRD
+171 LEVLTAFAVTADRE
-185 RQTAVWEQVKEQGYR
+185 RQIAAWEQVKEQGYR

-214 VAARTAIARFV
+214 VAANTAIARFV
-225 GIEPY
+225 GIEAY
-230 EAAGGAVTRDLFAD
+230 ETAGGAVTRDLFAD
-244 DDDNGVWIDDPA
+244 DDDNGVWLDDPV

-262 TAKLEA
+262 TTKLEA
-268 AANDLRPEWKWA
+268 AADQIRPEWKWA

-303 PTEEERAELER
+303 PTDEERAELER
-314 LEVREDELTNLDD
+314 LEAREDEMTNLDD

-346 ELKASLE
+346 EIKASLE
-353 ARAEFLDADR
+353 ARAEFLEADR

-389 MPQRNAGDA
+389 MPQRKGAT
-398 NGAEADDGEAEYG
+398 NGAEADDGEGEYG
-411 TLEAPGISGPA
+411 TLQAPGLSGPA

-457 LVQDFEA
+457 LAQDFEA

-472 MGRAVFS
+472 MGRAVFT

-489 ATRETPDRPPLRMND
+489 AIRETPDRPPLRMND
-504 DTFAQLSPGESLLA
+504 DTFAQHSPGESMLA
-518 DRSGLAFDWLESGD
+518 DRSSLTFDWMEKEN
-532 DEDAFTAVRA
+532 DEDAFAALRA

-547 KQALFAACVARTL
+547 KRALFAACVARTL

-579 RLGIVFA
+579 RLGIIFA
-586 VKVRPTAELFWSR
+586 TQVRPTAELFWSR

-620 RAKLKK
+620 K
-626 TELATVM
+626 VM

-640 DAAAAGVPAE
+640 DAAAAGVPAD

-658 VMPGFQAYDNRGLDY
+658 VMPGFQAYDNRGLD
-673 GDNDGDK
+673 DGDGGK
-680 ESGVAS
+680 EAEVA
-686 DGGPDGDTEDAAP
+686 GDAGADEGTVEDVP

-712 DDNRVDVQPGTGDA
+712 DDNRVDVQPGTGDT
-726 NLPTDVADGAGTA
+726 NLPADAADDAGTT

-746 DDTDP
+746 GDTDP
-751 QTPPVSVVESIDSP
+751 ETPPVSIVESIDSP

-772 ASRADALDA
+772 ASRADALGA

-789 GGPRVIVNTSGF
+789 GGPRVIINTAGF
-801 GDDASVDDGSGDAT
+801 EDDASVDDGSGDPT
-815 PSAGTAS
+815 PEDTPPS
-822 GEPAG
+822 PPVR
-827 GNGHDSGDASAGLLE
+827 GNGQDGAAANPLE

>member
-13 QLELSPANVRKTS
+13 KLELSPANVRKTS

-53 EPGPGGDVRYAVIAG
+53 EPGPGGVDLYAVIAG

-82 MLSTDYPVP
+82 MLATDYPVP
-91 CRLVDDSAPESELS
+91 CRLVGDDAHASELA
-105 LTENVVR
+105 LAENVVR

-125 GLAGGGATVADIAVR
+125 GLATGGATVADIAMR
-140 FGVTERLVEQ
+140 FGVTEKLVEQ

-185 RQTAVWEQVKEQGYR
+185 RQIAVWEQVKEQGYR

-214 VAARTAIARFV
+214 VATRTAISRFV
-225 GIEPY
+225 GIEAY
-230 EAAGGAVTRDLFAD
+230 EAAGGATTRDLFAD
-244 DDDNGVWIDDPA
+244 EDDNGVWLDDPE

-262 TAKLEA
+262 TARLEA
-268 AANDLRPEWKWA
+268 AADDLRPEWKWA
-280 EARLDMDW
+280 EARLDIDW
-288 NAIARFGRIVSTPAT
+288 SAIARLGRIVSTPAT

-337 ADAIETRND
+337 ADAIEARND
-346 ELKASLE
+346 EIKASLE
-353 ARAEFLDADR
+353 ARAEFLEADR

-389 MPQRNAGDA
+389 MPQRKGAT
-398 NGAEADDGEAEYG
+398 NGAEADDSEGEYG
-411 TLEAPGISGPA
+411 TFQAPGISGPA

-443 DDLRA
+443 DDLRT

-457 LVQDFEA
+457 LAQDFEA
-464 AFDLLLFQ
+464 AFDLMLFQ
-472 MGRAVFS
+472 MGRAVFT
-479 GGYQADALDI
+479 GGYHADALDI
-489 ATRETPDRPPLRMND
+489 AIRETPDRPPLRMND
-504 DTFAQLSPGESLLA
+504 DTFAQQSPGESLLA
-518 DRSGLAFDWLESGD
+518 DRSGLAFDWMEQED
-532 DEDAFTAVRA
+532 DEDAFTTLRA
-542 LPEAD
+542 LPEAS
-547 KQALFAACVARTL
+547 KRALFSACVARTL

-626 TELATVM
+626 TELAAVM

-658 VMPGFQAYDNRGLDY
+658 VMPGFQAYDNRGLDDGDND

-680 ESGVAS
+680 ESGVAG
-686 DGGPDGDTEDAAP
+686 DGAADGDTGDAAVEP
-699 AAEAAPDGGIDED
+699 APNDGGDSEPD
-712 DDNRVDVQPGTGDA
+712 TAPGTGPVAETHDTPEAAERSGDA
-726 NLPTDVADGAGTA
+726 DLETR
-739 GAVPDTG
+739 
-746 DDTDP
+746 
-751 QTPPVSVVESIDSP
+751 PVSVVEGIDSP

-772 ASRADALDA
+772 ASRAAALDT

-789 GGPRVIVNTSGF
+789 GGPRVTIQTSGF
-801 GDDASVDDGSGDAT
+801 GDDASVDDGSGGAT